1 MGRAVRLH
9 AFIDRIHRERG
20 ADRDALREQLLAA
33 GKKAARDV
41 LGDQP
46 RIETVW
52 NDEQGTVE
60 FRQVLTAV
68 ESVRQ
73 PYRELSVGALHA
85 LGAGFAD
92 VRAGEELELSVLFTS
107 DDEAQAA
114 ELDAQFGG
122 LLKLSSY
129 QQALWSA
136 LDDALIAVIH
146 DHLPPRVWPEGTV
159 AHLFQSGGWLTGRRA
174 EAAGI
179 TVSVAGGIWK
189 ERPVSPDEATIQ
201 HGVSLRV
208 ERGGHSLDVP
218 LARAAGLGE
227 VVRWAGKPAPSAR
240 AAAVEKELA
249 RVAKALGGGTP
260 LDQLDGPSLASAIL
274 TAVLDFRA
282 S

>member
-1 MGRAVRLH
+1 MRLH
-9 AFIDRIHRERG
+9 AFIDKIHRERG
-20 ADRDALREQLLAA
+20 PDRDALREQLLAA
-33 GKKAARDV
+33 GRKAARDV
-41 LGDQP
+41 LGDLP

-73 PYRELSVGALHA
+73 PYRELSVDALHA
-85 LGAGFAD
+85 LGSGFAD

-122 LLKLSSY
+122 LLKLSSH

-146 DHLPPRVWPEGTV
+146 EHLPPKVWPEGTV
-159 AHLFQSGGWLTGRRA
+159 AHLFQSGGWLKGQRA
-174 EAAGI
+174 ELAGI
-179 TVSVAGGIWK
+179 TVSIAGGIWK

-201 HGVSLRV
+201 HGVLLRV

-218 LARAAGLGE
+218 LARAAELGE
-227 VVRWAGKPAPSAR
+227 VARWAGKPAPAAR
-240 AAAVEKELA
+240 AAAVEKELG
-249 RVAKALGGGTP
+249 RVAKALAGGTP
-260 LDQLDGPSLASAIL
+260 LDQLDGPALASAIL